1 MINASTTLLA
11 QMLDP
16 HRIEFPNLGFGFNIN
31 PTAFT
36 IFGLDI
42 QWYGIIITLG
52 LILAIIYV
60 FPRMKRFGID
70 SDRAVDAVIGGVLG
84 GIVGARLYYVAMK
97 WEDYNKGSIGE
108 TLKAVINTRNGGLAI
123 YGGIIGAFIVGYI
136 ICKIRK
142 VKILPMLDVT
152 VLGLLIGQGVGR
164 WGNFVNQEAFGTN
177 TDFFLGMTGGTIQRT
192 ISNAVQIGGDMYNNG
207 NAEMMWEKAVH
218 PCFLY
223 ESLWCILGFV
233 ILAFISKKRRYDGQ
247 IFLMYLAW
255 YGFERFFVEGLR
267 TDSLTLGNIRIS
279 QALSAIIFIV
289 SVILQIVMFFRIR
302 RDPESFVLYASTE
315 ESRKL
320 IEESRRKSMGIKGA
334 DAMMGGSDEI
344 GDLSDDDDEI
354 GILPDEDDDEIG
366 ILPDEEDDDDFFEM
380 AEKKLSEA
388 KDKADNVSEAIEEK
402 AKDAVDSA
410 KDKAEKAVDTVKDK
424 TEKTAD
430 SVTDKAEKTAD
441 SVTDKAEKTVDTIKD
456 NAQKTVHSAKDK
468 AEKAADTVKD
478 KAENAVDA
486 AKDKAEKAADT
497 VKDKT
502 EKAVDAAKDKA
513 EKAADTVK
521 DKAEK
526 AVDAAKDKAEKAA
539 DTVKDKDEKAA
550 DTVKDKA
557 EQAVNTAKDTA
568 ASAEEIVE
576 NKAEEVVSE
585 ANDKY
590 EKLAAEHGNKISG
603 SSKKGGHN
611 KKKKHHKK

>member
-233 ILAFISKKRRYDGQ
+233 ILAFISKRRRYDGQ

-410 KDKAEKAVDTVKDK
+410 KDKAKKAVDTVKDK
-424 TEKTAD
+424 T
-430 SVTDKAEKTAD
+430 EKTAD

-497 VKDKT
+497 GKDKT

-539 DTVKDKDEKAA
+539 DTVKDKAEKAA

-603 SSKKGGHN
+603 GSKKGGHN